1 MADSCLSAGEQAV
14 LVERIRVGDAAAEEE
29 VVRLFYPRVL
39 ATLVCRT
46 RDRENSRDLAQ
57 EVILAALRALRAGS
71 LHDPEKL
78 AVFIQGI
85 ARNLANNHVRVRS
98 LQRTRED
105 ELPPDLGER
114 LAAPL
119 SHAKAEEAR
128 REDSVRQALGSLPP
142 ADRDIVLLTLEGRKP
157 REIAASLQLPPDVVR
172 QRKVRAIQRIADSLR
187 KLSQSREA
195 DHFLHGV
202 NPREL

>member
-1 MADSCLSAGEQAV
+1 MLSPSEQAV
-14 LVERIRVGDAAAEEE
+14 LAERIRAGDAAAEEE

-46 RDRENSRDLAQ
+46 RDHESSRDLAQ

-71 LHDPEKL
+71 VHDPAKL

-98 LQRTRED
+98 IQRARED
-105 ELPPDLGER
+105 ELPADLDDR
-114 LAAPL
+114 LAAPV
-119 SHAKAEEAR
+119 SHAKAEEAL
-128 REDSVRQALGSLPP
+128 REDRVRQALGTLQQ

-157 REIAASLQLPPDVVR
+157 REIAASLQIPPDVVR
-172 QRKVRAIQRIADSLR
+172 QRKVRAIQRIADSVR
-187 KLSQSREA
+187 KLSQSGESA
-195 DHFLHGV
+195 HFLHGA
-202 NPREL
+202 NPK